1 MTAPNLLN
9 RIYDELGVRPVINGG
24 GTHTIYGGARMASEV
39 LEAMAEASRSFVQIT
54 DLNRAAGEYIAE
66 VTGAEAGMVC
76 SGAAGGI
83 VLMTAACMTGTDAA
97 KIHRLP
103 DTTGMKDEV
112 VTQRQHY
119 GGFTHMHTYAG
130 AKLVEVGTT
139 TGCSPEDLASTIG
152 PQTAAVAF
160 LYAPGV
166 HTGGMTLKD
175 VTEIAHS
182 REVPVIVDSAAM
194 LPPKRNLK
202 RPIAE
207 GADMVTT
214 SGGKFIGG
222 PQATGL
228 LYGRKDLI
236 EAALKNANPHP
247 GVGRPM
253 KVSKEGIVGLVTA
266 LRMYVEA
273 DEEALLA
280 EVRERAEYIARE
292 VTEIPGLAVSVE
304 QDEYRYFVPTTVI
317 AFQPDWRGHSGP
329 EIKEALISGD
339 PPVYMNYDQHSNS
352 LNVNPLNV
360 QEGETE
366 ILARR
371 LKEELEKGA

>member
-9 RIYDELGVRPVINGG
+9 RVYDELGVRPVINGG
-24 GTHTIYGGARMASEV
+24 GTHTIYGGARMAREV

-83 VLMTAACMTGTDAA
+83 VLMTAASMTGTDAA

-139 TGCSPEDLASTIG
+139 TGCAPEDLASAIG

-166 HTGGMTLKD
+166 HTGGMTLQD

-207 GADMVTT
+207 GADMATT

-236 EAALKNANPHP
+236 EAAMKNANPHP

-266 LRMYVEA
+266 LRMYLEA

-280 EVRERAEYIARE
+280 EVRERAEYVARE
-292 VTEIPGLAVSVE
+292 VMEIPGLAVSVE

-317 AFQPDWRGHSGP
+317 AFKPDWRGHSGP